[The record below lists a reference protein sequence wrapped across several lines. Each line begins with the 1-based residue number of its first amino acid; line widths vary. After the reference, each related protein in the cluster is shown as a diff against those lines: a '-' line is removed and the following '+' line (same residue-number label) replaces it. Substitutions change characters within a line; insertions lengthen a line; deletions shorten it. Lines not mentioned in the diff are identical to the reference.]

1 MSWEKNL
8 LPEDSYDELA
18 AYEEQLPYEGEPDYD
33 FRGRPMGRPVGKP
46 VRNVRQLSQL
56 RQRSTTPVPIQG
68 LADVAAMSATPTNP
82 VQRRNGDLNMRWT
95 VDAVLAGS
103 QFAPVVF
110 GGAGLI
116 TKVADYHFAS
126 LLIALTGKNVNEF
139 GFVIT
144 AAGGAPERV
153 RLASGEISYLY
164 NTDRPHIGT
173 LLNKLSRSVLAI
185 KRIRLQ
191 GFPPPYE
198 DLVRNVSITLVN
210 VNTFAKEESNTL
222 FSSNYFSPEQ
232 FQNRV
237 IDIEL
242 KQPIVI
248 QPHQFILFD
257 IPGTWAGPNISS
269 ETGIMNISLQGCEEA
284 SLDRGTV

>member
-8 LPEDSYDELA
+8 LPEDAYDELA

-33 FRGRPMGRPVGKP
+33 FRGRPMVRPVGKP

-68 LADVAAMSATPTNP
+68 LADVAALSAMPTNP
-82 VQRRNGDLNMRWT
+82 VQRRNGDLNLRWT
-95 VDAVLAGS
+95 VEGVPNRG

-116 TKVADYHFAS
+116 TKNADPHFAS
-126 LLIALTGKNVNEF
+126 LLTALTGKQVGDF
-139 GFVIT
+139 AFLTTG
-144 AAGGAPERV
+144 GGAPERV
-153 RLASGEISYLY
+153 RLYTGEASYLY

-210 VNTFAKEESNTL
+210 VNTFSKEESNTL
-222 FSSNYFSPEQ
+222 FSSNYFAPEQ

-257 IPGTWAGPNISS
+257 IPGTWAGPDIDT